1 MAAPIRGGKNGSRPK
16 EAFFVR
22 VASPDG
28 QINFFNVSSYVG
40 KEMPYQKPQATCA
53 MHVEDNVVSFSMLH
67 LTKKT
72 ATNIA
77 GQAIAMPKGPLS
89 RLQRR
94 ASSFEI
100 APGEIVVEYD
110 EQVYRLNYKTD
121 DAGLATLDV
130 APGGGVGDDKND
142 DLTFELPLRAVQ
154 ISLYVRSER
163 VGRVL
168 AVGFIGHLGKPAT
181 PETITRAAA
190 MVLNSMSG
198 LAEFR
203 LLSGIETVKVPTAP
217 SKWTSAPRVRKAEDR
232 VYFELGV
239 NLYSVEYAPVAAGL
253 VTVEVDLENAN
264 PTTGRLLYHIN
275 PSESVAEVFAE
286 YRPVIDGAITDTLRK
301 ELGDELTQITYDVVL
316 GEVDSGTIER
326 LRNSVVSLRSIDVTP
341 REYRA
346 HSA

>member
-1 MAAPIRGGKNGSRPK
+1 MAAPIRGGKSNSRPK

-40 KEMPYQKPQATCA
+40 KEMPYTKPQATCA
-53 MHVEDNVVSFSMLH
+53 MHVEDNVVAFSMLH

-72 ATNIA
+72 AANIS

-110 EQVYRLNYKTD
+110 EQVYRLKYKTD

-130 APGGGVGDDKND
+130 APGGGAGDDKND
-142 DLTFELPLRAVQ
+142 DVTFELPLRAVQ
-154 ISLYVRSER
+154 ISLYLRSER

-217 SKWTSAPRVRKAEDR
+217 SKWTGGQRVRKSEDR
-232 VYFELGV
+232 VFFELGV
-239 NLYSVEYAPVAAGL
+239 NLYSPEYSPVAAGV

-275 PSESVAEVFAE
+275 PSETVAEVFGE
-286 YRPVIDGAITDTLRK
+286 YRAIVDGAITDTLRK
-301 ELGDELTQITYDVVL
+301 ELGEELTQITYDVVL
-316 GEVDSGTIER
+316 GEVDDKTLER
-326 LRNSVVSLRSIDVTP
+326 LRGALGALRTIDVTP
-341 REYRA
+341 REYRVHTA
-346 HSA
+346 